1 MGNTR
6 IYIFVTAAVSGF
18 VVLPS
23 AMQRVL
29 WILFLSAF
37 VALNSCG
44 YEIGIMP
51 PIRCNRMNYGLLTYE
66 SACEQHLEQNND
78 PSWDLQHPPPTY
90 E

>member
-1 MGNTR
+1 MRRYT
-6 IYIFVTAAVSGF
+6 FVLAAVSGF
-18 VVLPS
+18 VTLRSVTQK
-23 AMQRVL
+23 AL
-29 WILFLSAF
+29 WILFLSALF
-37 VALNSCG
+37 ALNSCG